1 MSSAAMTVGT
11 PLRIL
16 VTDDHSVVCSGLEA
30 LLSAIG
36 RVAIARSGAEALR
49 LCATFDPHVV
59 LLDLWMPGLDGYATL
74 SAIRQQWP
82 HIHVIILTAS
92 DHLAEPA
99 LAQEHG
105 AAGFIHKS
113 ESPAILLEA
122 LRIVVA
128 GGTYFPKTVPLPPG
142 TPQALTARELDV
154 LRHLARGLTN
164 SEIGQILG
172 IAAQTVKGH
181 LKSLFPKLQAAN
193 RAEAVARAHE
203 LGIL

>member
-1 MSSAAMTVGT
+1 MTAGT

-30 LLSAIG
+30 LLSALG
-36 RVAIARSGAEALR
+36 RVAIASSGAEALR

-59 LLDLWMPGLDGYATL
+59 LLHLRMPGLDGYATL

-82 HIHVIILTAS
+82 NIRVIILTAS
-92 DHLAEPA
+92 DHQAEPA
-99 LAQEHG
+99 LAEEHG

-113 ESPAILLEA
+113 ESPGTLLEA
-122 LRIVVA
+122 LRIVAA
-128 GGTYFPKTVPLPPG
+128 GGTFFPKSAGSLASQP
-142 TPQALTARELDV
+142 PQALTARELEV

-164 SEIGQILG
+164 SEIGQVLG